1 LDYNK
6 SLLPLLKQ
14 WDPNMPSSS
23 QDWPNITFSGHETFT
38 LRSNW
43 LKKAFDLL
51 QDIPDLF
58 RRDDAFVLLGV
69 GKNMAQSIRFW
80 GRATGLFERTETGDM
95 RATELGV
102 ALLADNGWD
111 PFLVTAAGRWLLH
124 YQIVS
129 NPDPAFT
136 WYYTFN
142 VLKRGDFTVNSI
154 RSNIIDF
161 INRKINKMPSENTLN
176 RDIDCMVRCYVR
188 TPARSLVQPLEELL
202 HCPLLDLNLIQAL
215 PDQSGYRLASGAQ
228 PDLPDA
234 LVALAAFRQARWQQR
249 ATLSFN
255 DLAYG
260 ERSPGRIFRLDE
272 DSLLSRLFLLEEI
285 TGGVASYSDSGGI
298 RQVIWR
304 DLNQSQLERKLI
316 ESAFASENTYA

>member
-1 LDYNK
+1 M
-6 SLLPLLKQ
+6 S
-14 WDPNMPSSS
+14 SSS
-23 QDWPNITFSGHETFT
+23 QDWLNITFSGHETFT

-80 GRATGLFERTETGDM
+80 GRATRLFERTETGDM
-95 RATELGV
+95 RATALGA

-129 NPDPAFT
+129 NRDSAFT

-142 VLKRGDFTVNSI
+142 LLKRGDFTVKSL
-154 RSNIIDF
+154 RANIVDF
-161 INRKINKMPSENTLN
+161 ISQKINNIPSENTLN

-188 TPARSLVQPLEELL
+188 APARSHAHLLEEVL

-234 LVALAAFRQARWQQR
+234 LVALAAFEQARWHQR

-272 DSLLSRLFLLEEI
+272 DSLLSRLFLFEEV
-285 TGGVASYSDSGGI
+285 TGGIASYSDSGGI

-304 DLNQSQLERKLI
+304 DLSQSQLECKLI